1 MAQYNKDEVEVFV
14 DGTRIVQL
22 QNFDP
27 PEESYSRSY
36 DDTVGDDENV
46 LLNDDTPEELEGEI
60 EVAPTSPTI
69 SKLDTLKES
78 GNQVPITLRHPGDD
92 VEGNKTYTGG
102 VITNKAYAN
111 SFDDDSES
119 LPNRVFTFIADD
131 IN

>member
-1 MAQYNKDEVEVFV
+1 MSQYSKDEAEVLV

-46 LLNDDTPEELEGEI
+46 YLNDDTPDELEGEI

-69 SKLDTLKES
+69 SKLDQLKNS
-78 GNQVPITLRHPGDD
+78 GEQVPITLRHPDDD
-92 VEGNKTYTGG
+92 VEDNKTYIGG
-102 VITNKAYAN
+102 AITNKSYAN

-119 LPNRVFTFIADD
+119 LPNRVYTFIADD